1 MLLLT
6 FPSQEERRK
15 FGGSAFLEIQFCRM
29 PKEPPIKEIVA
40 VENIKSCQNDSL
52 YVHEIADFISIY
64 GKYFDDGIF
73 NNLKSG
79 SLDVYGINYYY
90 SDFVKRL
97 IERLLNDKPAEY
109 NQFVNWLK
117 QAEKY
122 NGFYILGI

>member
-1 MLLLT
+1 
-6 FPSQEERRK
+6 
-15 FGGSAFLEIQFCRM
+15 M
-29 PKEPPIKEIVA
+29 PKETLFNEIVA
-40 VENIKSCQNDSL
+40 VENITNWQNDSL

>member
-29 PKEPPIKEIVA
+29 PKETLFNEIVA
-40 VENIKSCQNDSL
+40 VENITNWQNDSL

>member
-29 PKEPPIKEIVA
+29 SKETPINAIVA
-40 VENIKSCQNDSL
+40 VENIKNWQNDSL

-64 GKYFDDGIF
+64 GKYFDGGIH
-73 NNLKSG
+73 NNMKSG
-79 SLDVYGINYYY
+79 SLDVYGINYYS
-90 SDFVKRL
+90 SDFLKRL
-97 IERLLNDKPAEY
+97 IERILNDKPAEY

>member
-15 FGGSAFLEIQFCRM
+15 IGGSAFLEIQFCRM
-29 PKEPPIKEIVA
+29 PKETPIKEIVA
-40 VENIKSCQNDSL
+40 VENIKSWQNDSL

-109 NQFVNWLK
+109 NPFVNWLK
-117 QAEKY
+117 QAENY

>member
-29 PKEPPIKEIVA
+29 PKETPIKEIVA
-40 VENIKSCQNDSL
+40 VENIKSWQNDSL

>member
-29 PKEPPIKEIVA
+29 PKETPIKEIVA
-40 VENIKSCQNDSL
+40 VENIKSWQNDSL

-73 NNLKSG
+73 KNLKSG

-109 NQFVNWLK
+109 NPFVNWLK
-117 QAEKY
+117 QAENY

>member
-15 FGGSAFLEIQFCRM
+15 IGGSAFLEIQFCRM
-29 PKEPPIKEIVA
+29 PKETPIKEIVA
-40 VENIKSCQNDSL
+40 VENIKSWQNDSL

-73 NNLKSG
+73 KNLKSG

-109 NQFVNWLK
+109 NPFVNWLK
-117 QAEKY
+117 QAENY

>member
-29 PKEPPIKEIVA
+29 PKETPIKEIVA
-40 VENIKSCQNDSL
+40 VENIKSWQNDSL

-109 NQFVNWLK
+109 NPFVNWLK
-117 QAEKY
+117 QAENY